1 MNLSKRQRDFLLH
14 WFFIMIALTAFWG
27 GIWYYGFLEEVMAL
41 CITILAGIFAWES
54 TLLVEEQKQARRK
67 NGKRK
72 IN

>member
-1 MNLSKRQRDFLLH
+1 
-14 WFFIMIALTAFWG
+14 MIALTAFWG

-67 NGKRK
+67 NDKRK